1 MKNSIEILEDKVEKI
16 FEKMEQRDNEIVN
29 GEKRLENQKTNPR
42 GFM

>member
-29 GEKRLENQKTNPR
+29 GEKRLEN
-42 GFM
+42 